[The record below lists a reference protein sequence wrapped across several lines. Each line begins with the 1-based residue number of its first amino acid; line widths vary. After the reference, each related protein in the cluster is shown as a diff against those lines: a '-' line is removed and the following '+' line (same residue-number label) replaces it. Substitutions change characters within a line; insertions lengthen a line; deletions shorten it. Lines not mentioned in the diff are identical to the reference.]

1 MIGFLA
7 GRVALLLLALGTAG
21 RARGWKGAA
30 VVGLAGAAAVFGAGP
45 HPLPEPVTLG
55 AALLVATLLL
65 AFFGAHVH
73 SPLTAEAVRSTAAL
87 AIGAGGVAGFALR
100 GAGLE
105 GALLGASAVTA
116 ALSVYGA
123 EGCRANTEAGWRRGV
138 SWASAISLPGV
149 VGGGLLELGV
159 TLPAHLR
166 LAGPAA
172 GVLIATLAWVPSILL
187 ERRRVQRELSE
198 EVRLGI
204 LPGEDLVI
212 LVNPW
217 RRWREPGFGRA
228 DERREY
234 VRSALLLAV
243 ARQQQRRRTGEAN
256 RLRQLEVLA
265 FRTRV
270 RRVLAG
276 RAARTTLA
284 SDESSA

>member
-1 MIGFLA
+1 MIAPLA
-7 GRVALLLLALGTAG
+7 GRVALFLLALGAAR
-21 RARGWKGAA
+21 RARGARGAA
-30 VVGLAGAAAVFGAGP
+30 VAGLAGAAAAFGAGP
-45 HPLPEPVTLG
+45 HPLPDPVTLG
-55 AALLVATLLL
+55 SGLLVAALFL
-65 AFFGAHVH
+65 AFLGAPVH
-73 SPLTAEAVRSTAAL
+73 SPLTAEAARVTAAL
-87 AIGAGGVAGFALR
+87 VTGAGVVAGFALR
-100 GAGLE
+100 GEGLE
-105 GALLGASAVTA
+105 GALLGASAVAA

-138 SWASAISLPGV
+138 SWASAILLPGL
-149 VGGGLLELGV
+149 VGGGLLALGG
-159 TLPAHLR
+159 TLPGHLG
-166 LAGPAA
+166 LVGPAA
-172 GVLIATLAWVPSILL
+172 GALIALLAWAPPILL
-187 ERRRVQRELSE
+187 ERRRVLRELSE

-204 LPGEDLVI
+204 LPGEDLAV

-217 RRWREPGFGRA
+217 RRWREPRFGRA

-270 RRVLAG
+270 RRVVEG
-276 RAARTTLA
+276 RVARTAFA